1 MDKNHKTDPQ
11 FKDTIIVMTENGAAA
26 YLYNAQGQQQN
37 KTEKNGTKLTVFEV
51 KKINGR
57 TFYRVGDQSS
67 WILKSDTNY
76 GHINERIAPK
86 NKPIIQPTSVN
97 KSQSTKMSVG
107 MKILIACFAIV
118 GIIILTGI
126 GYEVIK
132 MVNAPTNS
140 TVQISKSSLKE
151 RAAKLTIKQLLALS
165 LIYANRND
173 DSKLDSNWQSI
184 YDDVSNNNYNIGRF
198 LRYTFGDA
206 TVTAKGKNYIY
217 VFEKGIGIGYQDK
230 KGQRLVSFFDKDM
243 SDPVR
248 VYDYQM
254 LEDVNNMAKVKKLAN
269 KITFTD
275 ESEN

>member
-11 FKDTIIVMTENGAAA
+11 FKDTIIVMTENGAPA

-51 KKINGR
+51 KKISER

-76 GHINERIAPK
+76 GHIDERIA
-86 NKPIIQPTSVN
+86 N
-97 KSQSTKMSVG
+97 KSQSMKMSVG
-107 MKILIACFAIV
+107 MKILIACFAV
-118 GIIILTGI
+118 AGIIILTGI

-132 MVNAPTNS
+132 MVNAPINYTAQ
-140 TVQISKSSLKE
+140 TSKSSLKE

-173 DSKLDSNWQSI
+173 DSKLNSNWQSI
-184 YDDVSNNNYNIGRF
+184 YDYASNNNYNIGRF
-198 LRYTFGDA
+198 PRYTFGNA
-206 TVTAKGKNYIY
+206 TV
-217 VFEKGIGIGYQDK
+217 EKGIGVGYQDK

-248 VYDYQM
+248 VYDYQI
-254 LEDVNNMAKVKKLAN
+254 LEDVNNMSKVKKLAN